1 MAEEKEEQVMVEQQR
16 RAACKRQSA
25 SMDEQPRKPE
35 SSDQPGPLK
44 PKEGQP
50 LILRSEDLFQSHREV
65 WIEHG
70 EEMYRL
76 RLTAAGKLYL
86 TK

>member
-1 MAEEKEEQVMVEQQR
+1 METSDKRANDETADKGRKEPATAR
-16 RAACKRQSA
+16 
-25 SMDEQPRKPE
+25 
-35 SSDQPGPLK
+35 
-44 PKEGQP
+44 P
-50 LILRSEDLFQSHREV
+50 LIVNSKELIQGRREL

-76 RLTAAGKLYL
+76 RVTSSGKLYL

>member
-1 MAEEKEEQVMVEQQR
+1 MILAGTIVPQASNVETACSVPVNAFEGKDRPQIYSSAELLQG
-16 RAACKRQSA
+16 C
-25 SMDEQPRKPE
+25 
-35 SSDQPGPLK
+35 
-44 PKEGQP
+44 
-50 LILRSEDLFQSHREV
+50 REA

-70 EEMYRL
+70 EQMYRL

>member
-1 MAEEKEEQVMVEQQR
+1 MLLAGTTDAQRAGLEHDKVVTSAATKEVRPPVY
-16 RAACKRQSA
+16 
-25 SMDEQPRKPE
+25 
-35 SSDQPGPLK
+35 
-44 PKEGQP
+44 
-50 LILRSEDLFQSHREV
+50 RSEELLRGCREA

-70 EEMYRL
+70 EQMYRL

>member
-1 MAEEKEEQVMVEQQR
+1 MIAKAENLMADEPRERETSEHLPQPVENR
-16 RAACKRQSA
+16 
-25 SMDEQPRKPE
+25 
-35 SSDQPGPLK
+35 
-44 PKEGQP
+44 P
-50 LILRSEDLFQSHREV
+50 LIVHSDDLLQGRREL

-76 RLTAAGKLYL
+76 RLTRAGKLYV

>member
-1 MAEEKEEQVMVEQQR
+1 MLSTDSSNA
-16 RAACKRQSA
+16 
-25 SMDEQPRKPE
+25 KPAF
-35 SSDQPGPLK
+35 
-44 PKEGQP
+44 GQP
-50 LILRSEDLFQSHREV
+50 CVVPKTPASEPRPPVFSSVELLQGGREA

-70 EEMYRL
+70 EQMYRL

>member
-1 MAEEKEEQVMVEQQR
+1 MILAETTVPQATDVEIAYAVPVNVPEGEVRPKIYSSAELLQGR
-16 RAACKRQSA
+16 REA
-25 SMDEQPRKPE
+25 
-35 SSDQPGPLK
+35 
-44 PKEGQP
+44 
-50 LILRSEDLFQSHREV
+50 

-70 EEMYRL
+70 EQMYRL

>member
-1 MAEEKEEQVMVEQQR
+1 MSDPTPEPTPSSSSHEEARPPVYR
-16 RAACKRQSA
+16 S
-25 SMDEQPRKPE
+25 DELLQ
-35 SSDQPGPLK
+35 G
-44 PKEGQP
+44 
-50 LILRSEDLFQSHREV
+50 HREV

-70 EEMYRL
+70 DELYRL

>member
-1 MAEEKEEQVMVEQQR
+1 MIMNSLMVDELPPPSEQPAVPAKEEER
-16 RAACKRQSA
+16 R
-25 SMDEQPRKPE
+25 
-35 SSDQPGPLK
+35 
-44 PKEGQP
+44 P
-50 LILRSEDLFQSHREV
+50 LIVDSHDLLQGRREL

-76 RLTAAGKLYL
+76 RLTRAGKLYL

>member
-1 MAEEKEEQVMVEQQR
+1 MTTYSGTDEFEGATFTRTSFKGATIRFSDVSGVTMRSVDVDGLDVDSHDLLQGR
-16 RAACKRQSA
+16 R
-25 SMDEQPRKPE
+25 E
-35 SSDQPGPLK
+35 L
-44 PKEGQP
+44 
-50 LILRSEDLFQSHREV
+50 

-76 RLTAAGKLYL
+76 RLTRAGKLYL